1 MPLSDL
7 IDPLSQDMPK
17 IRDALNTR
25 CSIVHSQYR
34 RCQKIMAWPHPYQN
48 ALQFFHVPDS
58 KGTAG
63 MSRPA
68 DGLLDSQK

>member
-25 CSIVHSQYR
+25 YSIVHPQYR
-34 RCQKIMAWPHPYQN
+34 RCQQMLAWPRPYQN
-48 ALQFFHVPDS
+48 ALQFIHVPDS

-63 MSRPA
+63 MSRRA
-68 DGLLDSQK
+68 DGHLDFQK